1 MIITLGRVLR
11 YMTDVQPKSI
21 PKVQDQ
27 DLIWSDLSKMQT
39 ALDGITWF
47 PDSRVPTGQ
56 EVIDARPL
64 YEAWLPGEQARTKK
78 VEIGDTI
85 RQSLPLLAAAALQAR
100 AENKTVDEIIAETE
114 AKV

>member
-11 YMTDVQPKSI
+11 YMTDVRPKSI
-21 PKVQDQ
+21 PKVEDQ
-27 DLIWSDLSKMQT
+27 DIIWSDLSKMQT
-39 ALDGITWF
+39 ALDGIIWL

-56 EVIDARPL
+56 EVIDARTP

-78 VEIGDTI
+78 VELGNTI
-85 RQSLPLLAAAALQAR
+85 RQSLTLLAEAALQAR
-100 AENKTVDEIIAETE
+100 AADKTVDEIITETV

>member
-11 YMTDVQPKSI
+11 YMTDVHPKSI
-21 PKVQDQ
+21 PKIEDQ
-27 DLIWSDLSKMQT
+27 DLIWSDLSKMQA
-39 ALDGITWF
+39 ALKRITWL

-56 EVIDARPL
+56 EVIDARTP

-78 VEIGDTI
+78 VELGNTI
-85 RQSLPLLAAAALQAR
+85 RQSPTLLAEAALQAR
-100 AENKTVDEIIAETE
+100 AADKTVDEIIAETV

>member
-11 YMTDVQPKSI
+11 YMTDVRPKSI
-21 PKVQDQ
+21 PKVEEKY
-27 DLIWSDLSKMQT
+27 LIWSDLSKMQT
-39 ALDGITWF
+39 ALDRITWL

-78 VEIGDTI
+78 VDIGNTI
-85 RQSLPLLAAAALQAR
+85 RQSLTLLAEAALQAR
-100 AENKTVDEIIAETE
+100 AADKTVDEIIAETE